1 MWRRRWIG
9 LAVAWVVA
17 LVGGVAVFETP
28 DRYEASARIHVDTQ
42 SILKPLMSG
51 LAVQPDVEQ
60 RIGILSRTLIS
71 RPNVERL
78 IAMAKL
84 EHGDMSSA
92 EHEAL
97 IDSLIRTLKISSSGR
112 ENLYT
117 ITYRNSD
124 RTEATRVVQ
133 ALISIFVESSMGDK
147 RKGSDTARRF
157 IEEQIEVYERK
168 LGEAE
173 NRLKEFKLKHMNLM
187 GDGKDYFGKMS
198 ALSEELAKARLE
210 LRATEQARDALKREV
225 SAEDPLS
232 LPDPGL
238 SGSSQVG
245 VYASEIDG
253 RIESLKK
260 SLDDMLRKY
269 TDEHP
274 DVTNTYRLIA
284 QLERERRQ
292 DLDAR
297 KKSLAEAKAQSK
309 GPAILTVPNP
319 VFQQLKVALAESEA
333 NVASLRGRVGEL
345 ESRYRQLQAAAK
357 QLPEIE
363 AELAQ
368 LNRDYDVQKRNYE
381 SLVGRRESAAMT
393 TELDA
398 TGIADFQVIDPPT
411 VSQNPVAP
419 NRMLLLPIVL
429 LIALGAGGFA
439 SLVASQIVP
448 TFHDARMLRE
458 LTQLPVLGTVGLLP
472 SPQVI
477 EKRRVGGLLF
487 ASSVAGLV
495 LLIGAAMILVS
506 LKTASA

>member
-9 LAVAWVVA
+9 LAIAWIVAV
-17 LVGGVAVFETP
+17 VGGVAVFETP
-28 DRYEASARIHVDTQ
+28 DRYEASARIYVDTQ

-51 LAVQPDVEQ
+51 LAVQPDMEQ
-60 RIGILSRTLIS
+60 HIGILSRTLIS

-78 IAMAKL
+78 IAMAKPDQ
-84 EHGDMSSA
+84 GDMSSA
-92 EHEAL
+92 EREAL
-97 IDSLIRTLKISSSGR
+97 IDSLMRTLKISSSGR

-117 ITYRNSD
+117 ITYRDSD
-124 RTEATRVVQ
+124 RAEATRVVQ
-133 ALISIFVESSMGDK
+133 ALVSIFVESSMGDK
-147 RKGSDTARRF
+147 RQGSDAARRF
-157 IEEQIEVYERK
+157 IEEQIEVYEKK
-168 LGEAE
+168 LSEAE
-173 NRLKEFKLKHMNLM
+173 NRLKEFKLRHMGLM
-187 GDGKDYFGKMS
+187 GDGRDYFAKMA

-238 SGSSQVG
+238 TASGSLPM
-245 VYASEIDG
+245 SELDG
-253 RIESLKK
+253 RIDTLKK
-260 SLDDMLRKY
+260 TLDDMLRKY

-274 DVTNTYRLIA
+274 DVTNTRRLIA
-284 QLERERRQ
+284 QLELEKRQ
-292 DLDAR
+292 ELDAR
-297 KKSLAEAKAQSK
+297 KKALAEAKAQSK

-319 VFQQLKVALAESEA
+319 IFQQLKVALAESEA

-345 ESRYRQLQAAAK
+345 DARYRQLQAAAK
-357 QLPEIE
+357 QLPAVE

-381 SLVGRRESAAMT
+381 SLVARRESAAMT
-393 TELDA
+393 KELDA
-398 TGIADFQVIDPPT
+398 TGIADFRIIDPPT
-411 VSQNPVAP
+411 VPQNPVAP
-419 NRMLLLPIVL
+419 NRMLLLPLVL
-429 LIALGAGGFA
+429 LIALGAGAFA
-439 SLVASQIVP
+439 SLVASQILP

-487 ASSVAGLV
+487 AGSVAGLV